1 MAHDKRFVFHKRK
14 CYSYLCMECNNR
26 HLHVYCYLVEG
37 RSLKKLIYSKESMQM
52 LQACMRH
59 FQRQWAWR
67 QEENQSESID
77 HCVDN
82 SATDVIN
89 AVKLS
94 RNKMEKSPAKAE
106 KSYDKYEYDPNHSD
120 GKKLL
125 KIRSGKS
132 FILT

>member
-1 MAHDKRFVFHKRK
+1 MH
-14 CYSYLCMECNNR
+14 
-26 HLHVYCYLVEG
+26 
-37 RSLKKLIYSKESMQM
+37 M
-52 LQACMRH
+52 LEACMRH

-94 RNKMEKSPAKAE
+94 RNKM
-106 KSYDKYEYDPNHSD
+106 
-120 GKKLL
+120 GKIQQRL
-125 KIRSGKS
+125 KNLMTSMNMIQIIQMGKNC
-132 FILT
+132 